1 MEIYGK
7 IKEVTPIETGTSER
21 GNWQRRQLVISTLE
35 QNPTDI
41 AFTAMGK
48 HMDEIANTMIGD
60 IVKVRF
66 GVSSRKAENK
76 WYSDI
81 ILWGVEKA

>member
-48 HMDEIANTMIGD
+48 RMDEIANTMIGD

-66 GVSSRKAENK
+66 GVTSRPGENK

-81 ILWGVEKA
+81 ILWGIEKA